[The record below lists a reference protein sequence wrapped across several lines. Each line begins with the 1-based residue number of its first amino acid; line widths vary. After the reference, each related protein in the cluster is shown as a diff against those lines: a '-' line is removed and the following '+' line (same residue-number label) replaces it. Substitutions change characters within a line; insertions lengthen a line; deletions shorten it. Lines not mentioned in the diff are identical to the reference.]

1 MNRLSCLIVDDERA
15 ARMALR
21 RILRKLP
28 EVSCHEA
35 DGVAEARQI
44 LGRQRIDVALID
56 LCLTGDVRSRDGL
69 DLVRELRDSEGTT
82 VPIVVSGANDMADIR
97 AAMRMG
103 AYDYILKDD
112 LYDEMVLPLIE
123 GLRSRRQLQ
132 AEVLSLRARSC
143 DQAAHALV
151 GTSAAIQR
159 LRETIHRVA
168 LSDRPVLVTG
178 PTGSGKELV
187 VRTIHALG
195 PHPSEPLLDLN
206 CGALPD
212 SLIEAELF
220 GHERG
225 AFTGADRQRDGF
237 FAAVGQGTL
246 FLDEIGELPLPL
258 QAKLLRVLE
267 SGSFRP
273 LGARDSRQFCGRVV
287 AATHVDLARRVI
299 EQGFREDLL
308 YRLNV
313 LEVRV
318 PGLEERR
325 EDIPALVH
333 HFASRQ
339 DRPLSFT
346 PAALESLR
354 LAAWPG
360 NVRQLRNLVDRL
372 AVFAREPQI
381 TPEILEEVTSGHGSP
396 TSVDTVTRLVR
407 ELLCTA
413 EGDKLAL
420 VERVLIEE
428 ALRQTQGNKSAA
440 ARLLG
445 VHRKVVERRL
455 SPREPSEFE
464 DAKRDDEVGAQ
475 QIHGLLGRIAAR

>member
-1 MNRLSCLIVDDERA
+1 
-15 ARMALR
+15 
-21 RILRKLP
+21 
-28 EVSCHEA
+28 
-35 DGVAEARQI
+35 
-44 LGRQRIDVALID
+44 
-56 LCLTGDVRSRDGL
+56 
-69 DLVRELRDSEGTT
+69 
-82 VPIVVSGANDMADIR
+82 
-97 AAMRMG
+97 
-103 AYDYILKDD
+103 
-112 LYDEMVLPLIE
+112 
-123 GLRSRRQLQ
+123 
-132 AEVLSLRARSC
+132 
-143 DQAAHALV
+143 
-151 GTSAAIQR
+151 
-159 LRETIHRVA
+159 
-168 LSDRPVLVTG
+168 
-178 PTGSGKELV
+178 
-187 VRTIHALG
+187 
-195 PHPSEPLLDLN
+195 
-206 CGALPD
+206 
-212 SLIEAELF
+212 
-220 GHERG
+220 
-225 AFTGADRQRDGF
+225 
-237 FAAVGQGTL
+237 
-246 FLDEIGELPLPL
+246 
-258 QAKLLRVLE
+258 
-267 SGSFRP
+267 
-273 LGARDSRQFCGRVV
+273 
-287 AATHVDLARRVI
+287 VI